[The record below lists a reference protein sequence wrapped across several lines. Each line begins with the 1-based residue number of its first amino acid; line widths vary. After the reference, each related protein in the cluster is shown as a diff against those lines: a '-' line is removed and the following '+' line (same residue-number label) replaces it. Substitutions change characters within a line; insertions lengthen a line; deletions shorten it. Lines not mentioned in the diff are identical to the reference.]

1 MNSWTQEP
9 SAVLNS
15 RMRNELKDH
24 KEFYQKAVPLDNPI
38 IKDLEDSKNII
49 TILNRPVD
57 KLHTYLVDCIVSAV
71 PFNDN
76 DSLLD
81 ENAAKNDLK
90 MGHLGE
96 QISIE
101 KIDSL
106 IQHLRTL
113 KKDRARI
120 LDTIKEN
127 VFQFY

>member
-15 RMRNELKDH
+15 RMRNELKDR
-24 KEFYQKAVPLDNPI
+24 KEFYQKAVPLDVPI

-49 TILNRPVD
+49 AILNRPVD

-71 PFNDN
+71 PFNGN